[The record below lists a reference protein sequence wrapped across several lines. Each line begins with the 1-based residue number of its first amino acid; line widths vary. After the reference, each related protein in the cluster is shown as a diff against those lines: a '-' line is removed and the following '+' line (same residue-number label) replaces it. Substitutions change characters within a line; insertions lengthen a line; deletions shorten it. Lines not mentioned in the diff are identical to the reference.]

1 MQRTDAKCHAHQA
14 GEILAGALLGPQ
26 LADIVPE
33 PQALQLFGQF
43 GLYLLARALHRERA
57 APR

>member
-1 MQRTDAKCHAHQA
+1 
-14 GEILAGALLGPQ
+14 LGPQ

-43 GLYLLARALHRERA
+43 GLYLLVRALNRALHHRADAIPRVPIERSLLLPTTA
-57 APR
+57 ARA